1 VSSGGELADHCWLAL
16 DPHVRAFL
24 DEAALRPRLAEALT
38 AARAAWPELAV
49 APARFAAYVAERISD
64 AAALEDLLASTTLHE
79 LYLACAC
86 ADGDDAAIAR
96 LEARYFP
103 LVSTALARMRLPRHA
118 GDEVL
123 QWLRAHLFLAH
134 RNGRRGITGF
144 HGGRGT
150 LAAWLSVIAVRE
162 AYRLVQR
169 ERRDAGNGDGELM
182 RRASGERDVERQYA
196 CKWSQAAF
204 ERAFVLALAQ
214 LTDREKSLLR
224 LHYLDGMTL
233 PQLATVYRTHRA
245 TAVRWVAA
253 ARQRLL
259 DRTRA
264 MLADELHVPFSDCD
278 SIIRAAREELEL
290 TFHRLF
296 ATRPGAAQGM
306 GVKGIEP

>member
-1 VSSGGELADHCWLAL
+1 VSSSDPLADHCWQAL
-16 DPHVRAFL
+16 DWELRALL
-24 DEAALRPRLAEALT
+24 DEDALRPRLAAALA

-49 APARFAAYVAERISD
+49 PPQRFAAYVAERMRD
-64 AAALEDLLASTTLHE
+64 AAALEELVASTTLSE

-86 ADGDDAAIAR
+86 ADGDAAAIAR

-103 LVSTALARMRLPRHA
+103 LVRNALGRMRLPGHTV
-118 GDEVL
+118 DDVL
-123 QWLRAHLFLAH
+123 QWLRGHLFLA
-134 RNGRRGITGF
+134 RRDGRPGIAGF

-162 AYRLVQR
+162 AYRLIER
-169 ERRDAGNGDGELM
+169 DRRDAGDGDGELL
-182 RRASGERDVERQYA
+182 RRASSERDVEQKYTR
-196 CKWSQAAF
+196 KWSQAAF

-233 PQLATVYRTHRA
+233 EQLATLYRTHRA
-245 TAVRWVAA
+245 TAVRWLAA
-253 ARQRLL
+253 ARQRLF

-264 MLADELHVPFSDCD
+264 MLADELRLPFSDCD
-278 SIIRAAREELEL
+278 SIIRAARDQLEL

-296 ATRPGAAQGM
+296 AAPPAQGM
-306 GVKGIEP
+306 GVKTIGP